1 MHEAVHALNQRLER
15 MKADARERLGS
26 LFNVTDYPASL
37 DGLFAVEWD
46 FPSVE
51 PPEYLLRL
59 NPHLFEQERQRVAER
74 FDEAVRLAEEAFL
87 AEFARLVS
95 HLCERLGGAE
105 DGKPKVFRD
114 TAVANLTEFFGRFRT
129 LSLGSDAELGR
140 LVEQARAVVAGVAPG
155 ELRTSESLRQR
166 VATQLSGVQSV
177 LDGLLVDRPR
187 RNLLRPKRAGESA

>member
-1 MHEAVHALNQRLER
+1 MHEAVHPLDERLER

-51 PPEYLLRL
+51 PSEYLLRL

-74 FDEAVRLAEEAFL
+74 FDKAVRLAEEAF
-87 AEFARLVS
+87 AGEFARLTS
-95 HLCERLGGAE
+95 HLVERLTAGPAGE
-105 DGKPKVFRD
+105 RKVFRD
-114 TAVANLTEFFGRFRT
+114 SAVDNLADFFDRFRT
-129 LSLGSDAELGR
+129 LNVRSNDQLDA
-140 LVEQARAVVAGVAPG
+140 LVAEAQRAVRGVDPQQ
-155 ELRTSESLRQR
+155 LRDSEALRRR
-166 VATQLSGVQSV
+166 VASRLTDVRSA

-187 RNLLRPKRAGESA
+187 RRILRPAAAAGGA